1 MVYSEMSRENGM
13 AERNDTD
20 LFGLLNEII
29 AKGGLPPSA
38 RDKLRYRKILEA
50 NKGDDN
56 KRDIGY
62 AAGG

>member
-1 MVYSEMSRENGM
+1 MSRENEM
-13 AERNDTD
+13 AERKDRE
-20 LFGLLNEII
+20 LFKLLDEII

-38 RDKLRYRKILEA
+38 RDKLRCRKILLD

-56 KRDIGY
+56 KIDIGY